1 VNGKLCCVRENLYNF
16 LNTFSKPQ
24 TAEERDYLWID
35 QICID
40 QSDVGERNHQVG
52 MMADIYRNCDFVI
65 TWLDASASKGADSIR
80 DGWVFDQLQH
90 PEVNMDRIAYKC
102 VNKFLKNRYFTRLW
116 IVQEVLL
123 APEVLILCANIW
135 LEWNDVKKAILS
147 VQAHWFDRLPDA
159 KFLFTR
165 REQNYGPGRF
175 RMREDFPVYLTLYS
189 SMGCVDPRDKVYGLL
204 GLAGTE
210 QRDFV
215 VDYNK
220 PVQEVLFDVVQ
231 FVTFRETSKY
241 STEFI
246 EAGAKAICKNMR
258 LPKDDTTA
266 LTISSTTWS
275 RYPSSA
281 NGAITDRHAIVP
293 IVGGMSLTASV
304 FTISAMVDSWIC
316 QGASVPDKVRVPI
329 TFRPRKRPQVY
340 HFSLLSPCPFH
351 LRFISSLCAITTIR
365 TGHSVFSPALRI
377 LQVLL
382 LINNPTTLHIDD
394 NSSLSN
400 DLNTWIAPVWLS
412 CCRKRLV
419 VRAVRK

>member
-1 VNGKLCCVRENLYNF
+1 
-16 LNTFSKPQ
+16 
-24 TAEERDYLWID
+24 
-35 QICID
+35 
-40 QSDVGERNHQVG
+40 
-52 MMADIYRNCDFVI
+52 
-65 TWLDASASKGADSIR
+65 
-80 DGWVFDQLQH
+80 
-90 PEVNMDRIAYKC
+90 
-102 VNKFLKNRYFTRLW
+102 
-116 IVQEVLL
+116 VQEVLL

-189 SMGCVDPRDKVYGLL
+189 SMGCVDPRDKVHGLL

-266 LTISSTTWS
+266 LNNLFDDVVQVPFIGQWGYHRST
-275 RYPSSA
+275 RDSA
-281 NGAITDRHAIVP
+281 YCWWYELDGIR
-293 IVGGMSLTASV
+293 
-304 FTISAMVDSWIC
+304 FYY
-316 QGASVPDKVRVPI
+316 
-329 TFRPRKRPQVY
+329 FRDGRFLDMPRS
-340 HFSLLSPCPFH
+340 FST
-351 LRFISSLCAITTIR
+351 R
-365 TGHSVFSPALRI
+365 
-377 LQVLL
+377 
-382 LINNPTTLHIDD
+382 
-394 NSSLSN
+394 
-400 DLNTWIAPVWLS
+400 
-412 CCRKRLV
+412 
-419 VRAVRK
+419 